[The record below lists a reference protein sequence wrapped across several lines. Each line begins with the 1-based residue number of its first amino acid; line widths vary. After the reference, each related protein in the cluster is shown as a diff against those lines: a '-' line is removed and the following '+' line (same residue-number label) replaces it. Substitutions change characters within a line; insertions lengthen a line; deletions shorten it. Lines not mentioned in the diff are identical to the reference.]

1 MNRKNIINELA
12 DSIGIEQSTYTLIE
26 LSIEMELE
34 LISLCLTDSQRISKE
49 LFLLQGEYDDSIR
62 SVRKL
67 LIAQLLMIASHASR
81 LVDTVNLS
89 LEFDDQ
95 LPPTSGGLMDE

>member
-12 DSIGIEQSTYTLIE
+12 DSIGIEQATYSLIE
-26 LSIEMELE
+26 LCIENELDD
-34 LISLCLTDSQRISKE
+34 ISLHLEGSRKISKE
-49 LFLLQGEYDDSIR
+49 LFLLQMECDDSTK
-62 SVRKL
+62 SVRKQ